1 MIFKRHYY
9 YLVAGFADLVFDS
22 GKGYPDLAEFVEEL
36 KNNLHPSDYKIVSLL
51 FLPYDND
58 NLIAFL
64 EGKTDKWNPLGKYS
78 ASEFEEERK
87 VLQSIVS
94 EKDVIP
100 PYMVAVLNQR
110 TGEEQTIDR
119 ISTWKKLTEGYLEM
133 ALKSGSKF
141 LRKWV
146 SFDRDIRNIFAL
158 INAKE
163 LHLNAAR
170 YIAGKDQFAQE
181 LVAVFNSGKDFVI
194 PQEPEYAPAIFR
206 IATESDF
213 LERERKIDLERWNFV
228 DTNTFFEYFTL
239 DLILGYLIKYMIV
252 LRWKQLEPET
262 GKIMLQKL
270 IDQME
275 AQIMSVGFNE

>member
-36 KNNLHPSDYKIVSLL
+36 KINLHSSDFKIVSLL

-94 EKDVIP
+94 EKDGIP
-100 PYMVAVLNQR
+100 PYMAAVMNQR

-163 LHLNAAR
+163 LHLNATR
-170 YIAGKDQFAQE
+170 YIAGKDQFAEE
-181 LVAVFNSGKDFVI
+181 LIAVFNSGKDFVV

-275 AQIMSVGFNE
+275 TQIMSVGYNE